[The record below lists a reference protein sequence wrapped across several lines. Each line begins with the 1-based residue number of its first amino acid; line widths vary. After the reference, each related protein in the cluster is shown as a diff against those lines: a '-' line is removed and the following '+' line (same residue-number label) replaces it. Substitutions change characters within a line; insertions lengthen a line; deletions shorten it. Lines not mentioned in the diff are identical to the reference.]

1 MTPIDSS
8 RYAIDRGDLF
18 GGLTAGIVALPLCLA
33 FGVASGLGPAAG
45 LYGGIIVGMFAAMLG
60 GTAVQV
66 SGPTAPMTLVAAA
79 VVLSNTSPDGK
90 IDLPF
95 VFGVFFLAGALQI
108 TFGVLRLGKYIRFLP
123 YPVLSG
129 LMTGIGVIIV
139 IQQIFPLLGQAAPSS
154 NPVTI
159 IGSLDQLPGN
169 INPSAVLLSAAT
181 LAALFLVPKVRKN
194 VPPSLI
200 ALVVLTPMAVLLGL
214 SAPVIGSIPSG
225 LPDFALPNFDS
236 ARIGPM
242 LTTALQLAFLGSI
255 DSLTTSLV
263 ADNITKT
270 HHNSDQELVGQG
282 VGNMAASLFGG
293 IPGAGAFM
301 RTAINIKAGGR
312 HRSSGV
318 IHALFLLA
326 VMLGLSGAVK
336 YIPHAILAGI
346 LVAAGLSIIDY
357 RSLKHFRSA
366 PRADSFVMVLV
377 ILLTIL
383 TDLVTSVAAGM
394 IVSSFIFMAKVA
406 RLSER
411 DTELLSATDESW
423 PDELQIPE
431 EIRQCVVMKR
441 VTGPLFFGFANT
453 FRNLAPRTSKGNIL
467 VLCMDKVAY
476 IDQSGAYA
484 LQDVLIDLKAAGWQV
499 LVVGLRKELVDLLSS
514 LHVIPAL
521 ISDEDSFER
530 IEDLEHVLKV
540 S

>member
-1 MTPIDSS
+1 
-8 RYAIDRGDLF
+8 
-18 GGLTAGIVALPLCLA
+18 
-33 FGVASGLGPAAG
+33 
-45 LYGGIIVGMFAAMLG
+45 
-60 GTAVQV
+60 
-66 SGPTAPMTLVAAA
+66 MTLVAAA